1 MNLIKK
7 FRKPYLA
14 IFLSISILSTSLTSC
29 SSDSLNEDVALQ
41 NDSNYLKRE
50 TQDISFKVK
59 FLEYETLKNL
69 ALEVNQIQRSSL
81 SDNEKEVK
89 IKETLEPMIL
99 NGKEIHQ
106 EILNQV
112 DLNDPRFELSQ
123 YDIDQIISMDDLE
136 LAQLSFVYSSAN
148 VSAEWDR
155 DTVMSCIGVALGLD
169 AIHSLIQ
176 NTAQLAT
183 AQGAVKVLKLL
194 AKRYLGW
201 LGVAAAVYSFGDCM
215 DAW

>member
-7 FRKPYLA
+7 IRKPYLA
-14 IFLSISILSTSLTSC
+14 IFLSMSILSTSLTSC
-29 SSDSLNEDVALQ
+29 SNDNLNEDVALQ
-41 NDSNYLKRE
+41 NDSNYLKRQ
-50 TQDISFKVK
+50 TQDSSFKVK

-69 ALEVNQIQRSSL
+69 ALGVNEIQNSNL
-81 SDNEKEVK
+81 SDNEKEIL

-112 DLNDPRFELSQ
+112 DLKDPRFELSQ
-123 YDIDQIISMDDLE
+123 DDIDQITSMDDLE

-148 VSAEWDR
+148 VSAEWDT
-155 DTVMSCIGVALGLD
+155 DTVMNCLGAALG
-169 AIHSLIQ
+169 ISEIYGLIQ

-183 AQGAVKVLKLL
+183 AQGAVRVLKLL
-194 AKRYLGW
+194 ARRYIGW
-201 LGVAAAVYSFGDCM
+201 VGVAVAVYSFGNCM